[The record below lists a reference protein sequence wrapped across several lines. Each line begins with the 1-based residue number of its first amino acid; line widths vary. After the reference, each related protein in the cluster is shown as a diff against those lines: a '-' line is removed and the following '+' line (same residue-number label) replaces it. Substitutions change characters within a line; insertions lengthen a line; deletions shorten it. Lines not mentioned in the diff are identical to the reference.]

1 MDLNKIFIKNAKP
14 TKVGGQAVLD
24 GIMMKGESKTALVM
38 RLPDHSL
45 YGKVTR
51 KAAPKSWT
59 KVPIIRGVGIF
70 GGALIEGVKT
80 IMNSADILEKYDGE
94 NALEDD
100 RFTRW
105 MNKKFGKE
113 KAWNI
118 LMYITVAFSL
128 ALSIGLFIIIP
139 TALVSLGKLIWDNTI
154 FLNIIEGIVR
164 IIIFLI
170 YILLVSKV
178 KEIKDVFRYHGAE
191 HKTIH
196 CFESGEELT
205 VENCR
210 KFTTLHPRCGTS
222 FLVFVLIISL
232 ILFSFL
238 GWPNIF
244 IRIASRLLLLPV
256 IAGISYELLR
266 WAGRSDSWLVKIL
279 SLPGIYLQKITTAEP
294 TDQQLEVAIVA
305 LKAATKAKGPVGEGL
320 CDSEG
325 NIIKNVKAL
334 MTLGEK
340 ELVNRGIDEREAKAQ
355 SELLYC
361 HLKGV
366 SRGELFNFWKKEVT
380 GSEIKRYNNY
390 ILRKA
395 SGEPLEYITGTQ
407 EFMGL
412 EFIVNENVLI
422 PRHDT
427 EVVVLKAEELL
438 RNMENN
444 NLEEMNTEDL
454 DVNGLEAE
462 EVNPDNINE
471 NKLDKIRVL
480 DLCCGSGAIG
490 ISINQRIGDDKI
502 DLSLSDISE
511 EALLVTG
518 KNIRKHKIESCIIQ
532 SNLFENIQGD
542 YSMIISNPP
551 YIPTKEIE
559 ELMIEVRSH
568 EPILALDGGD
578 DGLHFYRKIIEQAAE
593 YLQIGGA
600 LVFEVGHGQGIY
612 VKDLMEKQGIYE
624 NLEVIY
630 DLDNKERG
638 VAAIRVR

>member
-24 GIMMKGESKTALVM
+24 GIMMKGESKSALVM
-38 RLPDHSL
+38 RLPDNSL

-59 KVPIIRGVGIF
+59 KIPIVRGVGIF

-100 RFTRW
+100 KLTKW

-113 KAWNI
+113 KAWNM

-128 ALSIGLFIIIP
+128 VLSIGLFIIIP
-139 TALVSLGKLIWDNTI
+139 TALVSLGKLLWDNTI

-238 GWPNIF
+238 GWPNLF

-305 LKAATKAKGPVGEGL
+305 LKAAMNSKAPSGEGL
-320 CDSEG
+320 CDTEG
-325 NIIKNVKAL
+325 NIIKNAKAL
-334 MTLGEK
+334 ISLGEK
-340 ELVNRGIDEREAKAQ
+340 ELIKNGIDEREAKVQ
-355 SELLYC
+355 SELFYC
-361 HLKGV
+361 HLKGIT
-366 SRGELFNFWKKEVT
+366 RGELFNYWKKEIN
-380 GSEIKRYNNY
+380 GSELKTYKNY
-390 ILRKA
+390 ISRKA
-395 SGEPLEYITGTQ
+395 VGEPLEYITGTQ
-407 EFMGL
+407 EFMGID
-412 EFIVNENVLI
+412 FMVNDRVLI
-422 PRHDT
+422 PRLDT
-427 EVVVLKAEELL
+427 EIVVLKAEEILQ
-438 RNMENN
+438 
-444 NLEEMNTEDL
+444 NLIE
-454 DVNGLEAE
+454 
-462 EVNPDNINE
+462 E
-471 NKLDKIRVL
+471 NKNTDEKIKVL

-490 ISINQRIGDDKI
+490 IAIAKRQGEDKI
-502 DLSLSDISE
+502 FLTQSDISAD
-511 EALLVTG
+511 ALVVAG
-518 KNIRKHKIESCIIQ
+518 KNARENKVDSNIIQ
-532 SNLFENIQGD
+532 SNIFDNIESKFD
-542 YSMIISNPP
+542 LIISNPP

-559 ELMIEVRSH
+559 TLMVEVKAH
-568 EPILALDGGD
+568 EPILALDGGS
-578 DGLHFYRKIIEQAAE
+578 DGLYFYRKIIEEATN
-593 YLQIGGA
+593 YL
-600 LVFEVGHGQGIY
+600 EVGGSLIFEIGNGQGQE
-612 VKDLMEKQGIYE
+612 VKSLMEKQDVFS
-624 NLEVIY
+624 NLEIIF

-638 VAAIRVR
+638 VLGIRVK